1 MNEQFSK
8 QCSLI
13 QNRST
18 IPSVFTPLTNK
29 SLSSFQF
36 TADDIKIIINKLDPN
51 KAHDHDMI
59 SIRQIK
65 LCGDSIYKPLEMI
78 FKA

>member
-36 TADDIKIIINKLDPN
+36 TADDIKLIINKLDPN
-51 KAHDHDMI
+51 KVHGHDMI